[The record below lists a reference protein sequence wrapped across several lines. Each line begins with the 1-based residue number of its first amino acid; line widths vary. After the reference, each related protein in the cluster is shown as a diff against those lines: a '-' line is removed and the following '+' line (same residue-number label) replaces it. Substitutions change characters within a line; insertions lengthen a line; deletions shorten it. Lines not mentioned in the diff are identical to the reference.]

1 MAMQDSEKTK
11 EQLLVALDLARRRI
25 SAFETDAAERKR
37 TEKTLFKEGA
47 LQRAIFN
54 SVNFSSI
61 ATDAKG
67 VIQIFN
73 VGAERMLGYA
83 ADEVI
88 NKLTPADISDPQELI
103 SRAEALTAEFGAP
116 ISPGFEAL
124 VFKASRGIE
133 DIYELTKIRK
143 DGSRFPAVVSV
154 TALRDDQNAII
165 GYLLIGTDNT
175 AHKRAEEL
183 RDQIEQVI
191 RHDLRTPAGNA
202 IQVARML
209 CKNTNLT
216 GQQRYL
222 IGLLEQAGKDMIET
236 LDSSLDLYRIEVGR
250 YRKAFQA
257 FDCLAVAGKTIAT
270 LTEQAGIAGVR
281 MEILV
286 NGQPQRP
293 GSHCPC
299 HGEPKLLRTALQN
312 LLVNALEASPPG
324 GKVVVDLSP
333 DQGCR
338 IEIRNQGVV
347 PKDIRGRFFEKYV
360 TQGKKSGTG
369 LGTYSAKMMIEA
381 QDGGIEMRTSEAD
394 NETVVTLR
402 MPC

>member
-1 MAMQDSEKTK
+1 
-11 EQLLVALDLARRRI
+11 
-25 SAFETDAAERKR
+25 
-37 TEKTLFKEGA
+37 
-47 LQRAIFN
+47 
-54 SVNFSSI
+54 
-61 ATDAKG
+61 
-67 VIQIFN
+67 
-73 VGAERMLGYA
+73 MLGYA